1 MHVDAYAP
9 REIARRAEKI
19 GATKARQDAWTT
31 MALAFLAGAFIALGA
46 QFYTVVIHDSP
57 FGFGLTQ
64 LVGGMAF
71 TLGLVLVV
79 VAGAELFT
87 GNTLI
92 VMAFAQGKITWQ
104 DLLRNWALVY
114 VGNFLGALAIV
125 LLVYATRQFAMNEGL
140 VGARAILIAHTKVNY
155 PFFVALSR
163 GILCNALVTL
173 AVWLSISGRHV
184 VDKVVAMLF
193 PITAFVASGFEHSVA
208 NMYFIPIALLLKGQA
223 PLLALASRAGETV
236 INPATLSVAGLFRNL
251 IPVTLGNIIGG
262 VLFVGLAYWFIY
274 LRQPGALR
282 LPRLFP
288 GVPPL
293 VRPARKP
300 ARRGNKRDEDS

>member
-104 DLLRNWALVY
+104 DLLRNWSLV
-114 VGNFLGALAIV
+114 
-125 LLVYATRQFAMNEGL
+125 
-140 VGARAILIAHTKVNY
+140 
-155 PFFVALSR
+155 
-163 GILCNALVTL
+163 
-173 AVWLSISGRHV
+173 
-184 VDKVVAMLF
+184 
-193 PITAFVASGFEHSVA
+193 
-208 NMYFIPIALLLKGQA
+208 
-223 PLLALASRAGETV
+223 
-236 INPATLSVAGLFRNL
+236 
-251 IPVTLGNIIGG
+251 
-262 VLFVGLAYWFIY
+262 
-274 LRQPGALR
+274 
-282 LPRLFP
+282 
-288 GVPPL
+288 
-293 VRPARKP
+293 
-300 ARRGNKRDEDS
+300 